1 MYLNI
6 TVKPFVQL
14 IHANKINLKITVWA
28 GDVTEVVE
36 HMLSKLKA
44 LSSNHSTTK
53 KIYKLSKVLE
63 MIKYLMLYYIRIN
76 TKNTKLCLKHSI

>member
-14 IHANKINLKITVWA
+14 IHANKINLKITAWA

-53 KIYKLSKVLE
+53 KNLQTVQSIRDDKIFDVVLH
-63 MIKYLMLYYIRIN
+63 
-76 TKNTKLCLKHSI
+76 KN